1 MSRYDDADSAGR
13 SGRYRDHKSGD
24 HSGCLYRTCKQR
36 RDMEYAIQETLFT
49 VEVFKE
55 LKRLSISAKEFW
67 GDGLRRARAIAARTF
82 ADELLD
88 YVRGDNLLIP
98 LQAKSAVNASLI
110 ERSETF

>member
-13 SGRYRDHKSGD
+13 SGRYRDHKAGD

-36 RDMEYAIQETLFT
+36 RDQEYAIQETIFT
-49 VEVFKE
+49 IEVFKE
-55 LKRLSISAKEFW
+55 LTRLSIPAKQFF
-67 GDGLRRARAIAARTF
+67 GDELKAARAIARRTF
-82 ADELLD
+82 ADALTD

-98 LQAKSAVNASLI
+98 LQAKQAVNLSLI